1 MENLLEFEE
10 FRYKGPSRLDR
21 LKTKAKDFLGIENK
35 GDRQEIERII
45 NYINDPNNLVYMSDL
60 RGIGNNIVQVR
71 LAGKFVF
78 VDKTPNDSKISVM
91 GRNLDL
97 NDIGNEAGYLYDI
110 INALPL
116 PRPHDAIKK

>member
-21 LKTKAKDFLGIENK
+21 LKTKAKDFLGIEN
-35 GDRQEIERII
+35 
-45 NYINDPNNLVYMSDL
+45 YINEPNNFVYMSDL

-97 NDIGNEAGYLYDI
+97 NNIENEAEYLYDI

-116 PRPHDAIKK
+116 DRPHDAIKK

>member
-97 NDIGNEAGYLYDI
+97 NDIGNEAEYLYDI

>member
-91 GRNLDL
+91 GRDLDL
-97 NDIGNEAGYLYDI
+97 NDIQDEAEYLYDI
-110 INALPL
+110 INDLPL
-116 PRPHDAIKK
+116 DRPHDARRG

>member
-35 GDRQEIERII
+35 SDREEIERIT

-60 RGIGNNIVQVR
+60 RGIGDNIVQVR

-91 GRNLDL
+91 GRELDL
-97 NDIGNEAGYLYDI
+97 NDIQSEAEYLYNI

-116 PRPHDAIKK
+116 DRPHDAIRK